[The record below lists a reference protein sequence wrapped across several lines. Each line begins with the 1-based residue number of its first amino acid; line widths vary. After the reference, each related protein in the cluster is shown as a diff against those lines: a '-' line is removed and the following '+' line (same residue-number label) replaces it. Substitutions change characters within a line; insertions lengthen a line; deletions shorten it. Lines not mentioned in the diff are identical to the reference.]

1 MIDTDARQT
10 IKTLGL
16 FVLWIAL
23 MTLAGWYGRGQ
34 EPGQYSKLSAQC
46 PLESCQRGILVNS
59 H

>member
-1 MIDTDARQT
+1 MINTDARQT

-34 EPGQYSKLSAQC
+34 GPGPQDRYDFLTGDDRA
-46 PLESCQRGILVNS
+46 RNTGR
-59 H
+59 

>member
-1 MIDTDARQT
+1 MINTNAQQT

-34 EPGQYSKLSAQC
+34 EPGQHSKLSAPC
-46 PLESCQRGILVNS
+46 PVEQSQPRNIGR
-59 H
+59 

>member
-10 IKTLGL
+10 ITTLDL

-34 EPGQYSKLSAQC
+34 GPGQHSKLSAQC
-46 PLESCQRGILVNS
+46 PVGTSQAWNIGR
-59 H
+59 